1 MSALENSIIGSEKVS
16 VTVILSPDL
25 RCLSSIVKT
34 AVGLLVSTKKF
45 AVSLSAAP
53 IFPARSVYLSF
64 SSSSVFVSSSI
75 SLVGVKVDLQVSLS
89 SMVASVESEP
99 TAVEAPLLRTPFGTE
114 ISVFVN
120 ARISHEVSSGEIG
133 SENSRVTIGLSPILT
148 STSSI
153 VNELTAGGIVSTL
166 KLSLSG
172 TLACEILSAR
182 LSALSV
188 ITAPFKEKAF

>member
-1 MSALENSIIGSEKVS
+1 
-16 VTVILSPDL
+16 
-25 RCLSSIVKT
+25 
-34 AVGLLVSTKKF
+34 
-45 AVSLSAAP
+45 
-53 IFPARSVYLSF
+53 
-64 SSSSVFVSSSI
+64 
-75 SLVGVKVDLQVSLS
+75 
-89 SMVASVESEP
+89 MVASVESEP

-114 ISVFVN
+114 ISSFVN
-120 ARISHEVSSGEIG
+120 ARISHASVSSGEIG